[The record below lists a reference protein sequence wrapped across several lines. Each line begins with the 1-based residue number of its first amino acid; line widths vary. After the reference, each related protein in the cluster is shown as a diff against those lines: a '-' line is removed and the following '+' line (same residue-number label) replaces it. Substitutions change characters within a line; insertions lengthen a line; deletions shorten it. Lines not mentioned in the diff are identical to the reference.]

1 VQVLASAL
9 VIAALA
15 IGRYEFVIG
24 GQMVPMFQGAWV
36 GELVQYTPSL
46 TEGMLG
52 LMAVFLA
59 LALYALGER
68 LFGLDASPRGG

>member
-1 VQVLASAL
+1 
-9 VIAALA
+9 
-15 IGRYEFVIG
+15 
-24 GQMVPMFQGAWV
+24 
-36 GELVQYTPSL
+36 
-46 TEGMLG
+46 MLG